1 MAKVKKNHHL
11 RKIGDVW
18 YFETMVK
25 GKRTKKAIGESVTEA
40 RRLRDSYLKEIL
52 LYGSIQE
59 PSPVEEN
66 GPVYGELAKQWVEIK
81 GKEIRSSTLI
91 DYRSA
96 MNCHVLPKIGNFPI
110 KEIGYLEIQK
120 LVSEM
125 SCSGK
130 RLRNVLIPMR
140 EVFKFAQLAGIIEKN
155 PMDLIKSP
163 KARKPEINPLSM
175 EEVKRFLEHV
185 CPEYKN
191 FFTVAFFTGMRFG
204 EMCVLKWRN
213 VDFAH
218 GVIRVRETRVHG
230 EELPPKTPSSVRDV
244 NMLAPVI
251 EALREQRKSTMGK
264 SEYVFLNQHGQ
275 PLSVKW
281 VHSYIWCPA
290 LKAAE
295 LKRRRLY
302 ETRHTFATLM
312 LDAGELPGWV
322 QRMMGHETLQMIHE
336 RYYSYIKNYQR
347 ADGSAFM
354 EKVYNSCTGPNESA
368 QGEKSTVKK
377 FAPNLHQEEKRESA
391 EDANSLK
398 ELRKAKM
405 KMAER
410 SGFEPEVEVYP
421 LHSLSRREQ

>member
-1 MAKVKKNHHL
+1 MAKNKKNHHL
-11 RKIGDVW
+11 RKIGNIW

-25 GKRTKKAIGESVTEA
+25 GKRIKKAMGESVTEA
-40 RRLRDSYLKEIL
+40 RRLRDGYLKEIL
-52 LYGSIQE
+52 VYGSIQE
-59 PSPVEEN
+59 PSPVEAT
-66 GPVYGELAKQWVEIK
+66 GPLYGEVAKQWVEIK

-96 MNCHVLPKIGNFPI
+96 MNCHVLPKIAKFPI
-110 KEIGYLEIQK
+110 REIGYLEIQK

-130 RLRNVLIPMR
+130 RLKNVLIPMR

-163 KARKPEINPLSM
+163 KVRKPEIHPLSM

-185 CPEYKN
+185 QPEYRD
-191 FFTVAFFTGMRFG
+191 FFTAAFFTGMRFG

-218 GVIRVRETRVHG
+218 GVIRVRETRVNG
-230 EELPPKTPSSVRDV
+230 EELPPKTPSSVRDI
-244 NMLAPVI
+244 NMLPPVV

-275 PLSVKW
+275 PLLVKW
-281 VHSYIWCPA
+281 VHSYIWRPA
-290 LKAAE
+290 LDAAG
-295 LKRRRLY
+295 LTRRRLY

-354 EKVYNSCTGPNESA
+354 EKVYNACAEPIGSQP
-368 QGEKSTVKK
+368 GEKSTGKT
-377 FAPNLHQEEKRESA
+377 FTPNLHQEEKRESVRN
-391 EDANSLK
+391 ANSLK

-405 KMAER
+405 
-410 SGFEPEVEVYP
+410 
-421 LHSLSRREQ
+421 